1 MYVGGKKVQFRA
13 DDLPHIEARMHA
25 LTHMHINAKTKISMC
40 FDVHVGGE
48 ILHCQAD
55 DLPHI
60 EFHIHTNTHGNI
72 RAKARI
78 WMYFYM
84 YAVGEKVQYRADD
97 LPHGLR
103 DHSIC
108 QYMLAMNHSIPK
120 CPQDEEMYAYYSSR
134 AVSTWGQVRK
144 Q

>member
-40 FDVHVGGE
+40 FDVH
-48 ILHCQAD
+48 
-55 DLPHI
+55 
-60 EFHIHTNTHGNI
+60 
-72 RAKARI
+72 
-78 WMYFYM
+78 
-84 YAVGEKVQYRADD
+84 AVGEKVQYRADD

-120 CPQDEEMYAYYSSR
+120 CPQDKEIYAYYSSC
-134 AVSTWGQVRK
+134 AVSK
-144 Q
+144 